1 MKDYKSLLLRN
12 VNRSIGPLGSGLLI
26 SLEGFFKDEQLL
38 CQCSDLEGYQ
48 DGVRACDLVE
58 DCPASTG

>member
-12 VNRSIGPLGSGLLI
+12 VNRSIGRLLI